1 MIKTKFLNL
10 NDMKK
15 TMIIAVIALTVM
27 ASCNQKTK
35 SPFARKVADYAVVE
49 IPAPDL
55 SGISDNGKEVLNLYR
70 FIADEVDAI
79 YWKQYFGDKQTL
91 LNGISDPMQKTYAQI
106 NYGPWDRLT
115 GKSFVDGYADGLPG
129 GNFYPADMTPAE
141 FNAWNNPD
149 KNSPY
154 TLIRRNAD
162 GSLKTVWFHDEYK
175 NHIDKIAN
183 YLTAAADITIKPS
196 VKKYL
201 LAKADALRT
210 DNYYESAMA
219 WLDMDDSKMDLV
231 IGPNEAADD
240 QLLGIKRSYEAF
252 VLLKNEARTN
262 ELMQYVSRIGE
273 FQQDLPGESAYKAF
287 RPGTGSNIF
296 SCDAIYYAGKANAG
310 IKVIALNLPFDND
323 VQRDR
328 GTRTILL
335 ENIIRAKYN
344 HIVNPTGEVLL
355 EPDAMEHLSQ
365 DAFFWNI
372 VFREVAHGL
381 GVKETVNGKGSVE
394 DALGSAAPTFE
405 EIKANAAGIL
415 LVCKL
420 QNHYDIRHLFTKEDA
435 LVTFFVSLARSER
448 FGESSSLGRASII
461 IYNYLSE
468 AGAFQRKESG
478 QYSIDAARM
487 ETALS
492 DLTALVLKT
501 QATGDKAFADDFEK
515 RYSKRNADYEADR
528 RNLSLEKIPV
538 DIRFK

>member
-1 MIKTKFLNL
+1 
-10 NDMKK
+10 MKK
-15 TMIIAVIALTVM
+15 TILIAAIAMLAM
-27 ASCNQKTK
+27 ASCNETVK
-35 SPFARKVADYAVVE
+35 SPFARKVADYALVE
-49 IPAPDL
+49 FETPDL

-79 YWKQYFGDKQTL
+79 YWEQYFGNKDSL
-91 LNGISDPMQKTYAQI
+91 LNGIADPYQKTFAEI
-106 NYGPWDRLT
+106 NYGPWDRST
-115 GKSFVDGYADGLPG
+115 GKSFVDGYADCLPG
-129 GNFYPADMTPAE
+129 AGFYPADMTKAE
-141 FNAWNNPD
+141 FDAWDNPD

-154 TLIRRNAD
+154 TLIRRAAD
-162 GSLKTVWFHDEYK
+162 GSLETVWYHDAYK
-175 NHIDKIAN
+175 QHIDKIAN
-183 YLTAAADITIKPS
+183 YLNAAADITIKPS

-201 LAKADALRT
+201 LAKADALRS

-240 QLLGIKRSYEAF
+240 QLMGNKRSYEAF
-252 VLLKNEARTN
+252 VLLKNEERTA
-262 ELMQYVSRIGE
+262 ELMQYVSRINE
-273 FQQDLPGESAYKAF
+273 FQQDLPGDEAYKTF
-287 RPGTGSNIF
+287 QPGAGSNIF
-296 SCDAIYYAGKANAG
+296 SCNALYYAGKANAG
-310 IKVIALNLPFDND
+310 IKVIALNLPFDAD

-335 ENIIRAKYN
+335 ENVIDAKYN
-344 HIVNPTGEVLL
+344 HIVYPTGDVLL
-355 EPDAMEHLSQ
+355 ESDAKQHLSR

-405 EIKANAAGIL
+405 EIKANAAGVL

-435 LVTFFVSLARSER
+435 LVTFFASLVRSER
-448 FGESSSLGRASII
+448 FGEGSSLGRAGII
-461 IYNYLSE
+461 IYNYLLE

-478 QYSIDAARM
+478 HYSLDLAKM
-487 ETALS
+487 EAALS

-501 QATGDKAFADDFEK
+501 QATGDGEFATSFEK
-515 RYSKRNADYEADR
+515 RYSKRSANYDADLM
-528 RNLSLEKIPV
+528 NLGIENIPA